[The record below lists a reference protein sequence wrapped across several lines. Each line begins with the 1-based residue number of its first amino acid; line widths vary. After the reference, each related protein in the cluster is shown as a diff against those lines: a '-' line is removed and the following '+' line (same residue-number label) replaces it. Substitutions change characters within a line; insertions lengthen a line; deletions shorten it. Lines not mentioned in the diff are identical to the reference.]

1 MFAGVLNDPDKDMVD
16 VTVAIKSIKCTVLI
30 GILITDVNM
39 YMCMYTTDTHTHT
52 KEQLNTFLAESL
64 IMKDFH
70 HPHILGLLGVCF
82 DAPDGSPYI
91 VLPFMANGSV
101 KTYLKEKRAHVLD
114 VDSYPKVCDL
124 TIVCMCMLYS
134 GTSISQTPI
143 TERHCTIPRE
153 WYFVIFNQYC
163 KNEKH

>member
-1 MFAGVLNDPDKDMVD
+1 MTDHIVYVFIESNINTYSPDVH
-16 VTVAIKSIKCTVLI
+16 S
-30 GILITDVNM
+30 
-39 YMCMYTTDTHTHT
+39 
-52 KEQLNTFLAESL
+52 KEQLSAFLAESL

-114 VDSYPKVCDL
+114 VNSFPKV
-124 TIVCMCMLYS
+124 LYM
-134 GTSISQTPI
+134 
-143 TERHCTIPRE
+143 
-153 WYFVIFNQYC
+153 
-163 KNEKH
+163 